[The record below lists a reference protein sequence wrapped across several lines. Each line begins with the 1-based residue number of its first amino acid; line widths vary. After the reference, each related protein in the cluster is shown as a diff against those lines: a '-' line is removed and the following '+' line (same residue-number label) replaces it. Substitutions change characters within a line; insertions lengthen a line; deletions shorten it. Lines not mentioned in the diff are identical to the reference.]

1 MIELIDITD
10 PNAQLTSRI
19 IATMLHSDRTIPEI
33 ADEFRLTFAAMMALL
48 ETPHAKA
55 EIEAIGRLSALRDQ
69 LRAPI
74 RRETA
79 LHRLAHIVAYSLN
92 EPEARRAAT
101 TLIKAQSPPPQR
113 KPKTQDTPEAKPT
126 PERQDTSVP
135 QATPEAHHS
144 PPSPEPLGTPSLREG
159 SITTAPTKPVPN
171 KQSEPVPMCDV
182 AMSNVPMSNV
192 AMPDPPRRAP
202 ARRAS

>member
-1 MIELIDITD
+1 
-10 PNAQLTSRI
+10 
-19 IATMLHSDRTIPEI
+19 PEI

-55 EIEAIGRLSALRDQ
+55 EIEAIGKLSVLRDQ

-79 LHRLAHIVAYSLN
+79 LHRLTHIVAYGLN

-113 KPKTQDTPEAKPT
+113 KPKTQDTPEAKPA
-126 PERQDTSVP
+126 PEAQV
-135 QATPEAHHS
+135 TPEAHHR
-144 PPSPEPLGTPSLREG
+144 PPRPEPLGTPSLREG
-159 SITTAPTKPVPN
+159 SITTAPARPASNKPP
-171 KQSEPVPMCDV
+171 EPGPMCDV
-182 AMSNVPMSNV
+182 AMCDGAMSNM
-192 AMPDPPRRAP
+192 AMPDPPHPAP